1 MTSKNSKNKKSL
13 HPKNNSTKQKYES
26 SVYQLYG
33 MTLDQYLQGL
43 TIHSQ
48 CFDQLKKITK

>member
-1 MTSKNSKNKKSL
+1 MTSKNSKNKKPL
-13 HPKNNSTKQKYES
+13 HPKNDSTKQEYDS